1 MEYDCPIDLGGVE
14 IKEADLQDS
23 QGWDDAKLRFSFAPS
38 KVSSSRQLS
47 SQREVILPVSRTCQW
62 ATGGKGI

>member
-1 MEYDCPIDLGGVE
+1 MYRGAISLEYDCHIDLGGVE

-38 KVSSSRQLS
+38 KVSSSRQMS
-47 SQREVILPVSRTCQW
+47 S
-62 ATGGKGI
+62 